1 MGTSSIETRAPAN
14 GLTGPICV
22 GSGLSGN
29 RLLVLLKPEPQPMV
43 LLEQDLYLGH
53 GLSGHRT
60 MTAATATT
68 KSIILSTGPS
78 GFTGSRTVVSG
89 STGQDPQQ
97 HKNGWVFRI
106 HRLVAM
112 NTWDAPIRLSD
123 VQSDIHLKRYKE
135 KC

>member
-1 MGTSSIETRAPAN
+1 
-14 GLTGPICV
+14 
-22 GSGLSGN
+22 
-29 RLLVLLKPEPQPMV
+29 MV

-60 MTAATATT
+60 MTAATVTT
-68 KSIILSTGPS
+68 KSRTLSTGSS

-112 NTWDAPIRLSD
+112 NTRDAPIRLSD
-123 VQSDIHLKRYKE
+123 I
-135 KC
+135 